1 MIGAHY
7 IHPPPPAGEGRVGA
21 LINRFGQLPCFLFV
35 SRFGLPGRGVLDTI
49 PVSMNAKRLV
59 IYMPD
64 DLVDALNR
72 VTLASPHSRSEIICA
87 ALERFLA
94 EGPGPA
100 AADLNSP
107 DEAFFDRVAEMMQS
121 GLLQPGDFADPASE
135 EPRPKS
141 KLWIN

>member
-1 MIGAHY
+1 M
-7 IHPPPPAGEGRVGA
+7 
-21 LINRFGQLPCFLFV
+21 
-35 SRFGLPGRGVLDTI
+35 RG
-49 PVSMNAKRLV
+49 PMNAKRLV

-72 VTLASPHSRSEIICA
+72 ATLASPHSRSEIICA

-94 EGPGPA
+94 EGTGPA